1 MQHRNDATTSKL
13 VNVDNDTWRL
23 GAVPQGDGTYI
34 GEAVLITP
42 PYDKYF
48 TTLDETF
55 PSVQE
60 AWNEME
66 KRLSAY

>member
-1 MQHRNDATTSKL
+1 MQHRNDMTQSKL
-13 VNVDNDTWRL
+13 ANIDNDTWRL
-23 GAVPQGDGTYI
+23 GAVPVGDGTYR

-48 TTLDETF
+48 ESSETY
-55 PSVQE
+55 PSVHD

-66 KRLSAY
+66 KMLSAY